1 MSTIDQKNA
10 AGTVPEQETVL
21 AVLIVA
27 AGSGSRLGAGIPK
40 AAVEIAGKTLLE
52 WAILGALASGVTARL
67 VVTVP
72 PGDTLLTAI
81 CARYGALAVPGG
93 ASRAESV
100 TAALT
105 ALDGAKPLP
114 GASSSQPT
122 GVLVHDAARCFTPA
136 SVYRRIAQ
144 SLVAGE
150 RAVIPVLPV
159 VDTVKTVDARG
170 YVTGTPAR
178 AELRAV
184 QTPQGF
190 DLPTLVQAHRDV
202 AGLPAGVAETI
213 TDDAMLAE
221 TLGLPVATVDG
232 DPQALKITTPLDYTL
247 AGALHTQGA
256 LELVEELEKR

>member
-1 MSTIDQKNA
+1 MSTLDQEKA
-10 AGTVPEQETVL
+10 AGTVPDQETVL

-27 AGSGSRLGAGIPK
+27 AGSGSRLGAGVPK

-52 WAILGALASGVTARL
+52 WAILGALASGVAARL

-72 PGDTLLTAI
+72 PGDTQLTSI
-81 CARYGALAVPGG
+81 CGRYGALAVPGG

-105 ALDGAKPLP
+105 ALESAPPLP
-114 GASSSQPT
+114 GRPPSAPT
-122 GVLVHDAARCFTPA
+122 GVLVHDAARCFTPT
-136 SVYRRIAQ
+136 SVYRRVADA
-144 SLVAGE
+144 LAAGE

-159 VDTVKTVDARG
+159 VDTIKTVDTQG

-202 AGLPAGVAETI
+202 ASLPAELAEAI

-221 TLGLPVATVDG
+221 TLGLPVATVEG

-256 LELVEELEKR
+256 LELVDELEKR

>member
-1 MSTIDQKNA
+1 MSTIDQKPA
-10 AGTVPEQETVL
+10 AGTVPDQETVL

-52 WAILGALASGVTARL
+52 WAILGALTSGVAARL

-72 PGDTLLTAI
+72 PGDTQLTGI

-93 ASRAESV
+93 ANRAESV
-100 TAALT
+100 TAALA
-105 ALDGAKPLP
+105 ALDDARPLP
-114 GASSSQPT
+114 GSPHTKPT
-122 GVLVHDAARCFTPA
+122 GVLVHDAARCFTPT
-136 SVYRRIAQ
+136 SVYRRVSDALASGEQ
-144 SLVAGE
+144 S
-150 RAVIPVLPV
+150 VIPVLPV
-159 VDTVKTVDARG
+159 VDTIKTVDSQG

-190 DLPTLVQAHRDV
+190 DLLTLIQAHRDV
-202 AGLPAGVAETI
+202 AGLPAELTETI

-221 TLGLPVATVDG
+221 TLGLPVATVEG

-247 AGALHTQGA
+247 ATALHTQNK
-256 LELVEELEKR
+256 LELIEELEKR